1 MSKTTLLITLILLL
15 TGSISAQNLLNQPE
29 SVAFDTLNNRYLV
42 SNVGG
47 ADIIQIE
54 TDFVTQSYY
63 KTDLGEYCAGNHIVD
78 DIFFI
83 SVYPRYIKGYD
94 LTTDELVADITI
106 PIANSID
113 GMTADTSGNL
123 YVNDTQFN
131 RVYKISLSD
140 YSYTT
145 FVQGLSPSPQDIT
158 FDAENNRLLI
168 CYYFDDS
175 PVHAISLPD
184 GTLSTAVNTTIGY
197 YDGIT
202 HDGNGNTFLASHYG
216 SGRVYKYD
224 ASFSNPPE
232 LITNLPIE
240 PAGLDYNKRDN
251 ILAIPSYGGNKV
263 DFLSF
268 NDVDEDGVIDYKD
281 NCPNNSNSGQEDGD
295 DDGNGDVCDLCPGS
309 NDNEDSDQDGV
320 PNECDACPGF
330 DDFSDADDDGIPD
343 GCDNCPNVP
352 NPGLEDS
359 DLDEIGDACDNC
371 PEHYNPEQEDT
382 NGNDVGDLCDY
393 TCGDTDGDHLI
404 NILDI
409 VFLINYK
416 YKSGSAPDPLESADV
431 NGDILVNILDIVYL
445 LNFKYKSGPD
455 PECVVWS
462 T

>member
-78 DIFFI
+78 DIFFV

-216 SGRVYKYD
+216 
-224 ASFSNPPE
+224 
-232 LITNLPIE
+232 I
-240 PAGLDYNKRDN
+240 
-251 ILAIPSYGGNKV
+251 
-263 DFLSF
+263 
-268 NDVDEDGVIDYKD
+268 
-281 NCPNNSNSGQEDGD
+281 
-295 DDGNGDVCDLCPGS
+295 
-309 NDNEDSDQDGV
+309 
-320 PNECDACPGF
+320 
-330 DDFSDADDDGIPD
+330 
-343 GCDNCPNVP
+343 
-352 NPGLEDS
+352 
-359 DLDEIGDACDNC
+359 
-371 PEHYNPEQEDT
+371 
-382 NGNDVGDLCDY
+382 
-393 TCGDTDGDHLI
+393 
-404 NILDI
+404 
-409 VFLINYK
+409 
-416 YKSGSAPDPLESADV
+416 
-431 NGDILVNILDIVYL
+431 
-445 LNFKYKSGPD
+445 
-455 PECVVWS
+455 
-462 T
+462 